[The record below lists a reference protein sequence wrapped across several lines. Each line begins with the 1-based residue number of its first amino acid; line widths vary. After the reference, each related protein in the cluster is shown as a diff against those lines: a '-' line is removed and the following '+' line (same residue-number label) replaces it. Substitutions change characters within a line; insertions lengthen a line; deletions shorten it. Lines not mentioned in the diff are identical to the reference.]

1 MSERSFAPFV
11 PRCATGPLPA
21 PDYSKADPVIAVV
34 LSHIAQKLARANSTD
49 RKVVVNVA
57 AEIADKLEPKSG
69 ERDPVYNFGWV
80 EGQHRCARALA
91 LWRLGRHDEAK
102 AEIYKIISILEQAP
116 QNDWWYEEVRDR
128 AKLLATNWDGA
139 LLDAVR
145 LAVDAVLANPAPF
158 HNSQLSPHSAQTLDL
173 PLALTAPVR
182 FERTPEMAKAKSQ
195 SADAS
200 AASTTKKR
208 PAAASEI
215 DDIFAK
221 KPKATSTTLA
231 SGAATLG
238 TTSTSKPPAKK
249 VKKADKSPAASATAE
264 EKAPAPSK
272 RVPET
277 VVDTSKA
284 IEGYKPAPLEQ
295 KTLKEDATEEEKKAF
310 EEEERFRDSRGLR
323 QKTEDGLPI
332 YSTSELK
339 IGLGGGQ
346 FSDSLLSLPR
356 KLTVSLFVT
365 GF

>member
-1 MSERSFAPFV
+1 MRPCAGNFSRRRPRKSCSFPQVA
-11 PRCATGPLPA
+11 
-21 PDYSKADPVIAVV
+21 YYIAILCF
-34 LSHIAQKLARANSTD
+34 LST
-49 RKVVVNVA
+49 V
-57 AEIADKLEPKSG
+57 
-69 ERDPVYNFGWV
+69 
-80 EGQHRCARALA
+80 
-91 LWRLGRHDEAK
+91 
-102 AEIYKIISILEQAP
+102 
-116 QNDWWYEEVRDR
+116 
-128 AKLLATNWDGA
+128 LATVYA
-139 LLDAVR
+139 ETVFA
-145 LAVDAVLANPAPF
+145 F
-158 HNSQLSPHSAQTLDL
+158 SSQLSPHSAQTLDL

-264 EKAPAPSK
+264 EKAPAPS
-272 RVPET
+272 
-277 VVDTSKA
+277 

-323 QKTEDGLPI
+323 EFSPCAQM
-332 YSTSELK
+332 ST
-339 IGLGGGQ
+339 
-346 FSDSLLSLPR
+346 
-356 KLTVSLFVT
+356 KLTPAAIAPHRSKDGRWAAHL
-365 GF
+365 

>member
-145 LAVDAVLANPAPF
+145 LAGAPE
-158 HNSQLSPHSAQTLDL
+158 
-173 PLALTAPVR
+173 APTR
-182 FERTPEMAKAKSQ
+182 SH
-195 SADAS
+195 
-200 AASTTKKR
+200 
-208 PAAASEI
+208 
-215 DDIFAK
+215 
-221 KPKATSTTLA
+221 
-231 SGAATLG
+231 
-238 TTSTSKPPAKK
+238 
-249 VKKADKSPAASATAE
+249 
-264 EKAPAPSK
+264 
-272 RVPET
+272 
-277 VVDTSKA
+277 
-284 IEGYKPAPLEQ
+284 
-295 KTLKEDATEEEKKAF
+295 
-310 EEEERFRDSRGLR
+310 
-323 QKTEDGLPI
+323 
-332 YSTSELK
+332 
-339 IGLGGGQ
+339 
-346 FSDSLLSLPR
+346 
-356 KLTVSLFVT
+356 
-365 GF
+365 

>member
-1 MSERSFAPFV
+1 MRPCAGNFSRRPPRKSCSFPQVA
-11 PRCATGPLPA
+11 
-21 PDYSKADPVIAVV
+21 YYIAILCF
-34 LSHIAQKLARANSTD
+34 LST
-49 RKVVVNVA
+49 
-57 AEIADKLEPKSG
+57 
-69 ERDPVYNFGWV
+69 
-80 EGQHRCARALA
+80 
-91 LWRLGRHDEAK
+91 
-102 AEIYKIISILEQAP
+102 
-116 QNDWWYEEVRDR
+116 
-128 AKLLATNWDGA
+128 
-139 LLDAVR
+139 
-145 LAVDAVLANPAPF
+145 VLAIVYAETVF
-158 HNSQLSPHSAQTLDL
+158 ALSSQLSPHSAQTLAL

-231 SGAATLG
+231 SGAAMSG
-238 TTSTSKPPAKK
+238 TTSTFEPPAKK

-323 QKTEDGLPI
+323 EFSPCAQM
-332 YSTSELK
+332 ST
-339 IGLGGGQ
+339 
-346 FSDSLLSLPR
+346 
-356 KLTVSLFVT
+356 KLTPAAIAPHRSKDGRWAAHL
-365 GF
+365 